1 LIAARSPHRDH
12 PVCIYFVEGPPVLN
26 QTRRAAFLFR
36 PLLICDGQIEDF
48 MDKPRLSV
56 VETQAAAVEQKV
68 VRAWTEFEPY
78 AGAGGRGRGFETL
91 RERERRFHELL
102 EALPTAIYTTD
113 ENGKITYYNQAA
125 VDLWGCSPVLG
136 STEWCGSWKLFWP
149 NGLPMRHDQCPM
161 AMALREKRPIRGM
174 EAIAERAD
182 GIRVPFIP
190 FPTPLYDSAG
200 ALVGAVNMLVDIT
213 DRKRAEN
220 QQALMI
226 RELHHRVRNTLA
238 TVQAVMR
245 TTARASAT
253 IEEFEEAFVGRIDS
267 LSKTHELL
275 TENFDQA
282 VALATL
288 LSNEL
293 DAYDDGA
300 CQRVRLKGPPVEL
313 PSVLAVPI
321 GMALHELT
329 TNAAKYGSLSMIGG
343 VVEVTWSVRIESGAR
358 RLHVEWIE
366 QDGPAVKPPT
376 RKGFGSRLLEHVLA
390 RQIGADVTVDYDP
403 DGLRARIIVPLPR

>member
-1 LIAARSPHRDH
+1 
-12 PVCIYFVEGPPVLN
+12 
-26 QTRRAAFLFR
+26 
-36 PLLICDGQIEDF
+36 

-78 AGAGGRGRGFETL
+78 AGAGGRGRGFATL

-343 VVEVTWSVRIESGAR
+343 VVEVTWSVRIESNAR